1 VATWR
6 QKQAYTAISRARQK
20 CYFIGKAPIEL
31 LNNMDMQALA
41 FFNRLASSNQKPAET
56 TDVVRNVF
64 EMREFW
70 VRRMLSRRNKRQFS
84 EDADASETR
93 TNQMRSAIPKQG
105 RTVLTNEIIMVYA
118 NTYPNC
124 EQNIARRG
132 HILAATSNENKLL
145 LLKRYCKDLGRDET
159 DKKRTNEIQIL
170 NNCRDI
176 SGVLKLLAT
185 VDQGIVLER
194 MASRVHWSQFV
205 KNSSLEVK
213 LNFRQNLTRILIAL
227 REKKIQHGHISDKTV
242 WVDAK
247 GEVKLAWFEDAQCN
261 ASDQSM
267 DQDTASAK
275 ALFELLLPVDN
286 DTHDHMSIDDDH
298 LNADSVQPTTS
309 QISDG
314 GDYDHAIPCKIP
326 YASCKADAHIHH

>member
-1 VATWR
+1 
-6 QKQAYTAISRARQK
+6 
-20 CYFIGKAPIEL
+20 
-31 LNNMDMQALA
+31 
-41 FFNRLASSNQKPAET
+41 
-56 TDVVRNVF
+56 
-64 EMREFW
+64 
-70 VRRMLSRRNKRQFS
+70 
-84 EDADASETR
+84 
-93 TNQMRSAIPKQG
+93 
-105 RTVLTNEIIMVYA
+105 
-118 NTYPNC
+118 
-124 EQNIARRG
+124 
-132 HILAATSNENKLL
+132 
-145 LLKRYCKDLGRDET
+145 
-159 DKKRTNEIQIL
+159 
-170 NNCRDI
+170 
-176 SGVLKLLAT
+176 
-185 VDQGIVLER
+185 